1 MRMDYRWA
9 IAVAIVLGF
18 SVYLYMTFRQPL
30 ITTAIAAPSRP
41 NFNQSITPIPILDI
55 KPDEKSKLQLG
66 LRLFLDPRLSSNK
79 QVSCASCH
87 NLYTNGAET
96 TKVSTGVLG
105 KGNRNSPTVYNVALN
120 TRFFWDGRAAS
131 LHEQIDGPI
140 HHPLEMNS
148 NWKDI
153 IQFVQSDKD
162 YQRAFKQ
169 EYDGRINEQT
179 IKDAL
184 ISFMEV
190 LNTPNA
196 DFDRYLLGNP
206 QAMSQTAINGW
217 AKFQTLGCIYCHQ
230 GQNVGGNIFQK
241 FGHVESLTHNS
252 EDLGRFSITQEEA
265 DKNVFRVPS
274 LRNVAK
280 TAPYFHDGRADTLED
295 AILLMAKVQLGK
307 DLDPVTLL
315 ELSAFLNALSA
326 PPPPAL
332 KALQ

>member
-1 MRMDYRWA
+1 MRMDYRWI
-9 IAVAIVLGF
+9 IALSIVLGF
-18 SVYLYMTFRQPL
+18 SLYLYITFRQPL
-30 ITTAIAAPSRP
+30 ITAMIAAPSKP
-41 NFNQSITPIPILDI
+41 NFNQAITPIPILEI
-55 KPDEKSKLQLG
+55 KQDDKSKLQLG
-66 LRLFLDPRLSSNK
+66 LRLFLDPRLSSNN

-87 NLYTNGAET
+87 NIYTNGAET

-105 KGNRNSPTVYNVALN
+105 KGNRNSPTVYNVSFN

-140 HHPLEMNS
+140 HNPLEMNT
-148 NWKDI
+148 NWKKI
-153 IQFVQSDKD
+153 TQFVQSDQY
-162 YQRAFKQ
+162 YQIAFTE
-169 EYDGRINEQT
+169 EYDEQISENT

-184 ISFMEV
+184 ISFMLV

-230 GQNVGGNIFQK
+230 GKNVGGNIFQK
-241 FGHVESLTHNS
+241 FGHVESLDHNS
-252 EDLGRFSITQEEA
+252 DDLGRFSLTQEEA

-274 LRNVAK
+274 LRNVAI
-280 TAPYFHDGRADTLED
+280 TPPYFHDGRAEILED
-295 AILLMAKVQLGK
+295 AILLMAKMQLGK